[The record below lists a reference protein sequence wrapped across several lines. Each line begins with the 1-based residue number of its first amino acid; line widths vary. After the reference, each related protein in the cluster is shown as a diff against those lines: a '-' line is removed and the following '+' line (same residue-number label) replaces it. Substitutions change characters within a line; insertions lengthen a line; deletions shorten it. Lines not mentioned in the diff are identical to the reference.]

1 MRISQVVLVEIGVG
15 LSIINKVNIKMGLF
29 AL

>member
-15 LSIINKVNIKMGLF
+15 LSIINKVNVKMGLF